1 MRQVTIPGGPGVN
14 VDAPGRH
21 IDADCV
27 KGLAR
32 HSIHNGNDVRVAVT
46 EIVVLVDRENAVA
59 KGPARE
65 AVRISE
71 PARIG
76 AAGEADRDQPEEIQ
90 LPCRLALDYEILE
103 AVRGAAR
110 AAEVATGDDV
120 PAGDAIV
127 PEDAG
132 L

>member
-1 MRQVTIPGGPGVN
+1 MRHH
-14 VDAPGRH
+14 R
-21 IDADCV
+21 
-27 KGLAR
+27 
-32 HSIHNGNDVRVAVT
+32 T
-46 EIVVLVDRENAVA
+46 E
-59 KGPARE
+59 
-65 AVRISE
+65 
-71 PARIG
+71 G
-76 AAGEADRDQPEEIQ
+76 AANQVRAGVQPEEIQ

-110 AAEVATGDDV
+110 AAEVAIRDDV